1 MFKKKEQGGQGFSLV
16 EIMAAIALS
25 AVALSVGFS
34 LLTLGNQISSRTE
47 ALLAAN
53 SAAFAKVQEY
63 ENKTFNNI
71 TIGVVGSGYEVEDF
85 SADITA
91 TTGGKVKK
99 AVAKVYT
106 QHEGNSESLIRM
118 KVIIDFQYG
127 SRMRKIEY
135 GTFIQ
140 LGGVG
145 R

>member
-1 MFKKKEQGGQGFSLV
+1 MLKRIQQGGQGFSLV

-63 ENKTFNNI
+63 ENKTFDNVP
-71 TIGVVGSGYEVEDF
+71 IGVVGSGYEVEDF
-85 SADITA
+85 SSDIPT
-91 TTGGKVKK
+91 TTGGKVKS
-99 AVAKVYT
+99 ATAKVYT
-106 QHEGNSESLIRM
+106 QYEGNSESLIKM
-118 KVIIDFQYG
+118 NVVIDFQYG
-127 SRMRKIEY
+127 SRTRKIEY

>member
-1 MFKKKEQGGQGFSLV
+1 MFKRIHRGGQGFSLV
-16 EIMAAIALS
+16 EIMAAIVLS

-34 LLTLGNQISSRTE
+34 LLTLGNQISARTE

-63 ENKTFNNI
+63 ENKTFDNI
-71 TIGVVGSGYEVEDF
+71 PIGVVGNDYEVEDF
-85 SADITA
+85 SADIEA

-99 AVAKVYT
+99 ATAKVHT
-106 QHEGNSESLIRM
+106 QYEGDSESLIKM
-118 KVIIDFQYG
+118 KVVIDFQYG
-127 SRMRKIEY
+127 NRTRKIEY
-135 GTFIQ
+135 GSFIQ